1 MNSEFKRRLKSVKRQ
16 CKNESDIESSLS
28 AMYEIDKSIR
38 KARGELEK
46 FLSISGAAHSYPSA
60 EVETWAPELIETLD
74 SMKEME
80 TTMKN
85 MRRALERYLDIADRT
100 VLDRTPREEE
110 QVQELS
116 QNLSSIRNLEQEIE
130 HTKNILQK
138 FIMSTSIYWSRS
150 HTPQQLSKALETIRN
165 VERIVQRA
173 IDTLGEE
180 GDYLSYEPPLK
191 EENEYREPYAE
202 IDDIGTKII
211 CRVEIMGKPTE
222 NIDVDVKERVIH
234 ISGKLDIGQEEPK
247 EFCTRVILP
256 TEVNPKES
264 EAKYNDG
271 VLIIT
276 LPKIDPTKDVR
287 KIKVK

>member
-1 MNSEFKRRLKSVKRQ
+1 MKRQ

-116 QNLSSIRNLEQEIE
+116 QSLSSIRSLEQEIE
-130 HTKNILQK
+130 HTRNILQK

-180 GDYLSYEPPLK
+180 RDYLSYEPSL
-191 EENEYREPYAE
+191 EEEEKKGYREPYAE

-211 CRVEIMGKPTE
+211 CRVEIMGKPME

-234 ISGKLDIGQEEPK
+234 ISGKLDIGKEEPK

-256 TEVNPKES
+256 TEVNPDKS
-264 EAKYNDG
+264 EAKFNDG